1 MGFNI
6 DGSVRNTIQASLLS
20 RAQHV
25 RTKWARHPVPPALC
39 HGTWVLWSEPV
50 PDCADPP
57 RVWWAAACTVPGW
70 PGAQASPA
78 VPASAPRLPQ
88 AGLSLKQ
95 DTVLGSASAFSFCSF
110 RRRLWWWRPWS
121 APPVICNH
129 RPMWW
134 WIGPWWQMILIT
146 DTKSPRAAASN
157 VKPKWDLLTV
167 IIIYVTVMVTIC
179 SWSSYVPPPTHAQ
192 STF

>member
-1 MGFNI
+1 MALSETPYRRVCFLVP
-6 DGSVRNTIQASLLS
+6 SV
-20 RAQHV
+20 
-25 RTKWARHPVPPALC
+25 WEP
-39 HGTWVLWSEPV
+39 SEPATRSLQL
-50 PDCADPP
+50 CAMAHGCCGLSQSLMVLTC
-57 RVWWAAACTVPGW
+57 RVWWAAACTEMPGQGPGW
-70 PGAQASPA
+70 PRAQVSPA
-78 VPASAPRLPQ
+78 VPASAPCLPE

-121 APPVICNH
+121 TPPVICNH

-134 WIGPWWQMILIT
+134 WIGPWWQMILVT
-146 DTKSPRAAASN
+146 DTKPPRAAASN
-157 VKPKWDLLTV
+157 AKPKWDLPTV

-179 SWSSYVPPPTHAQ
+179 SWSSYVPPPTRAQ